1 MADIVG
7 PTLEQLDNWG
17 NIDTLPYSL
26 DNAIW
31 LTAAL
36 REGES
41 TPSVSASVTS
51 DAIRIVVGA
60 ATPSTSASVSAE
72 GIRICSLLKAPCKHI
87 CICFCR
93 RHTHPVWC
101 IGSCWPCNYGSGR
114 WTCCYWQCC
123 KCPYRQP
130 YLT

>member
-41 TPSVSASVTS
+41 TPSVSATVSA
-51 DAIRIVVGA
+51 DAFGVFDGQSA
-60 ATPSTSASVSAE
+60 LSTSASVASI
-72 GIRICSLLKAPCKHI
+72 GIRIQFGASSLNTSTSVSA
-87 CICFCR
+87 
-93 RHTHPVWC
+93 
-101 IGSCWPCNYGSGR
+101 
-114 WTCCYWQCC
+114 
-123 KCPYRQP
+123 
-130 YLT
+130 